1 MTSRV
6 KTVTRK
12 VELRNVL
19 KMQTAGQRD
28 VIKLLKLSNS
38 NFSSCFCLKVYS
50 VHNNNPDDKRLVIL
64 LYQRR

>member
-19 KMQTAGQRD
+19 KRQTAGQRN
-28 VIKLLKLSNS
+28 VIRLLKLSNT
-38 NFSSCFCLKVYS
+38 NFFLLLLLKCTLYTLTTQMTI
-50 VHNNNPDDKRLVIL
+50 RL
-64 LYQRR
+64 

>member
-19 KMQTAGQRD
+19 KRQTAGQRN
-28 VIKLLKLSNS
+28 VIGLLKLSNT
-38 NFSSCFCLKVYS
+38 NFFLLLLLKCTLYTLTTQMTI
-50 VHNNNPDDKRLVIL
+50 RL
-64 LYQRR
+64 